1 MAKGLVEKYQQILE
15 GDPGSLVFVELAKAL
30 LDRGEPGKAVE
41 ICKAGLE
48 HHPDS
53 VVGRVLWG
61 KALIGCGRPAD
72 AMDQFDK
79 AIAIDKENPS
89 AYNLIGEVLLHKG
102 LFRSAI
108 PILKKAVALQ
118 PSDNRV
124 RQWLEQAQRGQ
135 KGIAPTSA
143 APDHTTVDPGPAQA
157 DPTVVDVK
165 AYQPGSVV
173 SAAAG
178 LTPIAVP
185 ATPALKPGADLEPDG
200 PGPETVRGLTDVFHS
215 LGAQPGPQT
224 ALLNPDG
231 PPTQVMPPSVQ
242 QLLSTAAGASPEG
255 TATGPQVPVANPLFP
270 PPANKDEV
278 PWLETP
284 SAEGDLEGRTV
295 PLDAPPPEAMAASAP
310 APDDAA
316 PAPGVAAPSSPPP
329 EVEVHP
335 PADANLEVLPG
346 LTGVFQS
353 LAARAQEA
361 EKAGGSPVPVLQP
374 VAATAAAGAEA
385 PAAEQSPA
393 APAPAETSPA
403 TPPPPPLLTPQPMPA
418 VTAPEMPAAT
428 APAKPAAGGGL
439 LPELDLLP
447 DDEEEPGEAAG
458 LRRVPPS
465 PPPPPKLTPE
475 QGVPAAA
482 GVFGAPPLPAAPA
495 ANKLLPELPS
505 MPPTSAAISE
515 EIPSVVLAPEA
526 AADIAREYERE
537 LREKLLATPPPTFW
551 RKNWLLISVSAAL
564 VAAAVG
570 GFVIYRAT
578 RLQNR
583 GADLITLR
591 SQAFRALA
599 LGTPAGYRQ
608 AIELAERGLGMAQ
621 DKDCQAAIAYSNA
634 ALYRYFGQ
642 EPGRKVAAEKLLPS
656 AQESHPGL
664 ALAIPYLVAADPAAL
679 EAAKAPLLSS
689 QGKEMPTPF
698 EAAEV
703 HSLAGRLL
711 MGSGKT
717 EEALGRFEQATKAD
731 SGHVATLVALGDYYL
746 SSEPEQA
753 ARFFANAKL
762 ASPEHVPAI
771 LGLVKARL
779 ELGGDA
785 AELGAEMAAAKAA
798 FESVREGAGAWPAA
812 LSMDLSLVEGR
823 VLGMQGK
830 LADAASMLSRGATE
844 HPERAADFY
853 AALGSIQAYAGNY
866 DQAESAYRKAADRR
880 RDDAS
885 LREEL
890 ARALI
895 ARGKFT
901 EAVKAAE
908 GSFADDRRLH
918 VVKGL
923 ARLELGQHA
932 KAREELAATSRN
944 GKVPA
949 EAAIYLAMIDAATG
963 QKDVAFKVLT
973 STSNMA
979 SKGRSTAYVALGRL
993 LLEDGKE
1000 AEAAATFAKALADRR
1015 NWEGACS
1022 LGRLQLKN
1030 SRFAEAKQ
1038 NLSTAVARN
1047 KFHLEARIALGQALL
1062 ALGEARP
1069 AQAEFEAALT
1079 LSPTPASH
1087 RGIARAMMALGDLA
1101 GARSHVTTA
1110 AKLDPKDPETGRLAA
1125 QLSLAA
1131 GDAQEALKGLE
1142 KATKAAPRDPVVW
1155 CDLGETLIKVGNNAK
1170 AAAAFDT
1177 ALKNDRGN
1185 PRARL
1190 GLVASALPKNAR
1202 RVLKEA
1208 DALVAELDK
1217 SPQYKARALALA
1229 ARVHLALADK
1239 TNAAALARRAVEA
1252 DDASADAHFAQALV
1266 AGANKDDALAIQELS
1281 RVVAADPAIAEAH
1294 LALAA
1299 SLARDPASLSRSIAE
1314 FEAYLRIAP
1323 QGPDAPTAKKFLTI
1337 LQKKA
1342 ESAGAQPP
1350 PEQPKK

>member
-1 MAKGLVEKYQQILE
+1 MAKGMVEKYQQILE
-15 GDPGSLVFVELAKAL
+15 SDPGSLVFVELAKAL
-30 LDRGEPGKAVE
+30 IDRGEPGKAAEV
-41 ICKAGLE
+41 CKSGLE

-124 RQWLEQAQRGQ
+124 RQWLDQAQRGQ
-135 KGIAPTSA
+135 KGVAPTSA
-143 APDHTTVDPGPAQA
+143 TPDHTMVDPGPAAQA

-165 AYQPGSVV
+165 PYQPGPAI
-173 SAAAG
+173 AAALG
-178 LTPIAVP
+178 PS
-185 ATPALKPGADLEPDG
+185 ATPSGARPGADLEDG
-200 PGPETVRGLTDVFHS
+200 PPPETVRGLSDVFQG
-215 LGAQPGPQT
+215 LGGQP
-224 ALLNPDG
+224 NPDG

-242 QLLSTAAGASPEG
+242 QLLNTAAGAVP
-255 TATGPQVPVANPLFP
+255 ATPA
-270 PPANKDEV
+270 PPAHKDEV

-284 SAEGDLEGRTV
+284 SSGGDLEGRTV
-295 PLDAPPPEAMAASAP
+295 PLNGPPAETMAPSPSSSPA
-310 APDDAA
+310 APDGND
-316 PAPGVAAPSSPPP
+316 
-329 EVEVHP
+329 
-335 PADANLEVLPG
+335 DEVLPG

-361 EKAGGSPVPVLQP
+361 EKGQPGAAPVPKLEP
-374 VAATAAAGAEA
+374 VPATAAAA
-385 PAAEQSPA
+385 SS
-393 APAPAETSPA
+393 APAPAASTTADAPA
-403 TPPPPPLLTPQPMPA
+403 A
-418 VTAPEMPAAT
+418 TAPEMPAVASP
-428 APAKPAAGGGL
+428 APAAPVSAARPPPPPILTPDPMPALPDPSSISPPSKPANGGL

-447 DDEEEPGEAAG
+447 DDEEEPAAPA
-458 LRRVPPS
+458 LRRVPAGPPPRPS
-465 PPPPPKLTPE
+465 PE
-475 QGVPAAA
+475 QSVQVAPGL
-482 GVFGAPPLPAAPA
+482 FGAPPLPK
-495 ANKLLPELPS
+495 NDSRLLPELPS
-505 MPPTSAAISE
+505 MPPTPSATVD

-551 RKNWLLISVSAAL
+551 RKNWLLISVSAAVL
-564 VAAAVG
+564 AAAVG

-583 GADLITLR
+583 GTDLISLR

-608 AIELAERGLGMAQ
+608 SIELAERGLSMAQ

-634 ALYRYFGQ
+634 ALFRYFGQ
-642 EPGRKVAAEKLLPS
+642 EPGRKTAAEKQLP
-656 AQESHPGL
+656 AAAESHPGL
-664 ALAIPYLVAADPAAL
+664 ALAIPYLVASDPTAL
-679 EAAKAPLLSS
+679 EAAKAPLLSATA
-689 QGKEMPTPF
+689 KDLPTPF
-698 EAAEV
+698 ETAEV

-717 EEALGRFEQATKAD
+717 EEALARFEQATKAD

-753 ARFFANAKL
+753 ARFFGNAKL

-771 LGLVKARL
+771 LGLVKAKL
-779 ELGGDA
+779 ELGGDPN
-785 AELGAEMAAAKAA
+785 ELGTEMAAAKTA
-798 FESVREGAGAWPAA
+798 FESVQEGSSAWPVG
-812 LSMDLSLVEGR
+812 LRMDLTLVEGR

-830 LADAASMLSRGATE
+830 LADASSMLSNGATE

-895 ARGKFT
+895 ARGKYGD
-901 EAVKAAE
+901 AIKAAE
-908 GSFADDRRLH
+908 GNFADDRRLH

-923 ARLELGQHA
+923 ARLALGQHA
-932 KAREELAATSRN
+932 KAREELAATARN

-963 QKDVAFKVLT
+963 QRDVAFKVLQ
-973 STSNMA
+973 STSGMA
-979 SKGRSTAYVALGRL
+979 SKGRSTAYVALGQL
-993 LLEDGKE
+993 LLDDSKE
-1000 AEAAATFAKALADRR
+1000 TEAAAAFSKALADRR
-1015 NWEGACS
+1015 DWEGACS

-1030 SRFAEAKQ
+1030 ARFAEAKQ
-1038 NLSTAVARN
+1038 NLTTAVARN

-1087 RGIARAMMALGDLA
+1087 RGIARAMMALGDLN
-1101 GARSHVTTA
+1101 GARSHMTTA

-1142 KATKAAPRDPVVW
+1142 KATKAAPRDPVAW

-1170 AAAAFDT
+1170 AIAAFDT

-1190 GLVASALPKNAR
+1190 GLVAAALPKNAK

-1208 DALVAELDK
+1208 DALVNELDK
-1217 SPQYKARALALA
+1217 NAQYKARALALA

-1239 TNAAALARRAVEA
+1239 TNAAALAKRAVEA
-1252 DDASADAHFAQALV
+1252 DDANADAHFAQALV
-1266 AGANKDDALAIQELS
+1266 AGANKEDALAIQEPLPRGGGGPGHRRSAPGPRRLAGARPGPAPAVHRRVRGLPAHRAARPGRADGQEVPHHPPEEGREREPGS
-1281 RVVAADPAIAEAH
+1281 RPRAGAEEVRGRLNAAG
-1294 LALAA
+1294 
-1299 SLARDPASLSRSIAE
+1299 RDD
-1314 FEAYLRIAP
+1314 
-1323 QGPDAPTAKKFLTI
+1323 QGPLPEPQRRRETI
-1337 LQKKA
+1337 
-1342 ESAGAQPP
+1342 
-1350 PEQPKK
+1350 

>member
-30 LDRGEPGKAVE
+30 LDRGEPGKAAE

-72 AMDQFDK
+72 AMDQFDQ
-79 AIAIDKENPS
+79 AVAIDKENPS

-124 RQWLEQAQRGQ
+124 RQWLDQAQRGI
-135 KGIAPTSA
+135 KGVAPTSA

-165 AYQPGSVV
+165 AYVPGAAIA
-173 SAAAG
+173 AAAG
-178 LTPIAVP
+178 LTPIAAP
-185 ATPALKPGADLEPDG
+185 SSQSMAPGADLEDG
-200 PGPETVRGLTDVFHS
+200 PSQETVRGLTDVFHS
-215 LGAQPGPQT
+215 LGAQSGPQT
-224 ALLNPDG
+224 ALANPDG

-242 QLLSTAAGASPEG
+242 QLLNNAASP
-255 TATGPQVPVANPLFP
+255 QIPVATPLASAVP
-270 PPANKDEV
+270 AIPPAPGPKDEV
-278 PWLETP
+278 PWLETR

-295 PLDAPPPEAMAASAP
+295 PLDAPPPEALAAGVPPSATGAT
-310 APDDAA
+310 AP
-316 PAPGVAAPSSPPP
+316 PGDEANSD
-329 EVEVHP
+329 EVM
-335 PADANLEVLPG
+335 PG

-361 EKAGGSPVPVLQP
+361 EKGQPGAVQVPVLQP
-374 VAATAAAGAEA
+374 VPATAAATAPVPAAAAPASASGTPAA
-385 PAAEQSPA
+385 PPAAEAA
-393 APAPAETSPA
+393 APASPA
-403 TPPPPPLLTPQPMPA
+403 TPPPPPLLTPAPMPA
-418 VTAPEMPAAT
+418 LPAPAA
-428 APAKPAAGGGL
+428 AAKPAGGGL
-439 LPELDLLP
+439 LPELDLVP
-447 DDEEEPGEAAG
+447 DDDEEPAAAPPQI
-458 LRRVPPS
+458 RRVPAG

-475 QGVPAAA
+475 QNVQVTPGL
-482 GVFGAPPLPAAPA
+482 FGAPPLPPA
-495 ANKLLPELPS
+495 GASRLLPDLPS
-505 MPPTSAAISE
+505 MPPTPFASSE

-564 VAAAVG
+564 LAAAVG

-583 GADLITLR
+583 GTDLIGLR

-608 AIELAERGLGMAQ
+608 SIELAERGMAMAQ

-642 EPGRKVAAEKLLPS
+642 EPGRKAAAEKLLS
-656 AQESHPGL
+656 AAQDSHPGL
-664 ALAIPYLVAADPAAL
+664 ALAIPYLVASDPAAL
-679 EAAKAPLLSS
+679 EAAKGPLLAAT
-689 QGKEMPTPF
+689 GKDLPTPF

-703 HSLAGRLL
+703 HSLAGRML

-717 EEALGRFEQATKAD
+717 EDALSRFEQATKSD
-731 SGHVATLVALGDYYL
+731 SGHVATLVALGEYYL

-753 ARFFANAKL
+753 ARFFSNAKL

-771 LGLVKARL
+771 LGLVKAKL
-779 ELGGDA
+779 ELGGDPN
-785 AELGAEMAAAKAA
+785 ELGTEMAAAKAA
-798 FESVREGAGAWPAA
+798 FESVQEGSSAWPAG
-812 LSMDLSLVEGR
+812 LRMDLQLVEGR
-823 VLGMQGK
+823 VLGVQGK
-830 LADAASMLSRGATE
+830 LADAASQLSNGATE

-853 AALGSIQAYAGNY
+853 AALGSIQAFAGHY

-895 ARGKFT
+895 ARGRFA
-901 EAVKAAE
+901 EAIKAAE
-908 GSFADDRRLH
+908 GTFADDRRLH

-963 QKDVAFKVLT
+963 QKEVAFKVLQ
-973 STSNMA
+973 STSGMA
-979 SKGRSTAYVALGRL
+979 SKGRSTAYAALGRML
-993 LLEDGKE
+993 LDDQKE
-1000 AEAAATFAKALADRR
+1000 TEAAAAFTKAMADRR
-1015 NWEGACS
+1015 DWEGACS
-1022 LGRLQLKN
+1022 LGRLHLKN

-1038 NLSTAVARN
+1038 HLSTAVARN

-1087 RGIARAMMALGDLA
+1087 RGIARAMMALGDLN
-1101 GARSHVTTA
+1101 GTRSHVNTA

-1142 KATKAAPRDPVVW
+1142 KATKAAPRDPVAW
-1155 CDLGETLIKVGNNAK
+1155 CELGETLIKVGNNAK

-1190 GLVASALPKNAR
+1190 GLVAAALPKNAK
-1202 RVLKEA
+1202 RVLREA
-1208 DALVAELDK
+1208 DALVTELDK
-1217 SPQYKARALALA
+1217 NPQHKARALALS
-1229 ARVHLALADK
+1229 ARVHLLLADK
-1239 TNAAALARRAVEA
+1239 TNAAALAKRAVEA

-1266 AGANKDDALAIQELS
+1266 AATNKDDALAIQELS

-1299 SLARDPASLSRSIAE
+1299 SLARDPAQLARSISE

-1342 ESAGAQPP
+1342 ESATAAPA
-1350 PEQPKK
+1350 PEQAPKN